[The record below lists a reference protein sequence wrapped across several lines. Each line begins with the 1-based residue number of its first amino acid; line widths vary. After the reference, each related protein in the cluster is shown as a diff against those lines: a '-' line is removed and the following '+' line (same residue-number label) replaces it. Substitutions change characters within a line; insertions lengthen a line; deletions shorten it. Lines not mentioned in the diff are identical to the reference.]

1 MNASRWSSLPSRQSR
16 KQSLRNC
23 EFTTSPNGARAVQA
37 ATVPTSASK
46 RILRPSFTRRVP
58 PDIEHDKERVFLLS
72 TTHGAE
78 THALAAAIATMRVY
92 QENDVVERL
101 HQQGTRLKAGAD
113 EVIAKH
119 GMSEYVR
126 IIGRPCCLVFATH
139 DRDGEPSQEF
149 RTLFM
154 QELIRRGVLGPSFV
168 VSYSH
173 SDADIDQTIA
183 AIDGAVGVYARAME
197 EGAGRYL
204 IGPATKGVYR
214 RYN

>member
-1 MNASRWSSLPSRQSR
+1 
-16 KQSLRNC
+16 
-23 EFTTSPNGARAVQA
+23 
-37 ATVPTSASK
+37 
-46 RILRPSFTRRVP
+46 
-58 PDIEHDKERVFLLS
+58 
-72 TTHGAE
+72 
-78 THALAAAIATMRVY
+78 MRVY